1 LAAYDVIVVGGG
13 PAGSASAC
21 FLAER
26 GKRVLV
32 VDAAKFPRRK
42 ACAEYVSP
50 GGVAILERL
59 GVLTRINQETSGR
72 WLRGMRI
79 RAPSGECH
87 LVEYGD
93 SVNGDRRSA
102 LSVSRLVLDSALVDE
117 ARRRGVEVRENY
129 RVHDVWLTRQRARGV
144 IGASGERLEA
154 ELVVGA
160 DGLHSIVAKALGVRG
175 VPGWPRRLGLVAHWA
190 GVDWPEDY
198 GWMLVGP
205 RDYVGVA
212 PLDDNG
218 LLTVGLVRRMPMK
231 RLGSAAAAI
240 EASLAQYPELKKRLS
255 AGRISGPILGIGPL
269 SRRVRQ
275 PAGAGYALVG
285 DAAGFFDPFTGEG
298 IFRALRAAQLLAA
311 GPDSYAVERKKTFA
325 AKERLVALIQVF
337 VQAPQLMN
345 FVIHRLRQRPRL
357 ARELGNVLGDL
368 QPARLD
374 LVWRLLGP

>member
-1 LAAYDVIVVGGG
+1 MRAYDVIVVGGG

-21 FLAER
+21 FFAAR
-26 GKRVLV
+26 GQRVLLL
-32 VDAAKFPRRK
+32 DAARFPRRK

-50 GGVAILERL
+50 GGVEILESL
-59 GVLTRINQETSGR
+59 GVLARITAPGQGR

-79 RAPSGECH
+79 QAPGGECH

-93 SVNGDRRSA
+93 ARKA
-102 LSVSRLVLDSALVDE
+102 LAVSRLVLDAALLDE
-117 ARRRGVEVRENY
+117 ARARGVEVRENF
-129 RVHDVWLTRQRARGV
+129 RVREVYVTKGLATGV
-144 IGASGERLEA
+144 VGPNGEKIDA

-160 DGLHSIVAKALGVRG
+160 DGLNSIVAKTMGVRG
-175 VPGWPRRLGLVAHWA
+175 VPGWPRRLGLVAHFS

-212 PLDDNG
+212 PLDHNA
-218 LLTVGLVRRMPMK
+218 LITVGLVRRMPTK
-231 RLGSAAAAI
+231 RLGSARAAI
-240 EASLAQYPELKKRLS
+240 EATISHYPELKQRLNR
-255 AGRISGPILGIGPL
+255 GEPSGPVLGIGPM
-269 SRRVRQ
+269 SRRVHN
-275 PAGAGYALVG
+275 PAGQGFALVG

-298 IFRALRAAQLLAA
+298 IFRALRGAQLLAA
-311 GPDSYAVERKKTFA
+311 NPETYVANRRKAFT

-337 VQAPQLMN
+337 VQTPRLMN
-345 FVIHRLRQRPRL
+345 FVIHRLQQRPRL
-357 ARELGNVLGDL
+357 ARDLASVLGDL